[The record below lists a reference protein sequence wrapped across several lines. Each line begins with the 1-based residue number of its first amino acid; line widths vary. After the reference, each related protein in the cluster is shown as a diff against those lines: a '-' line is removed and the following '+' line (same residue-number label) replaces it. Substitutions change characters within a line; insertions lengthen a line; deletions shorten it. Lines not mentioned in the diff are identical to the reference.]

1 LRRGL
6 CKKGLERRFES
17 FFRSFPSRA
26 AVVSSLFDL
35 RRRRLGPFFVPAP
48 TPFFR
53 FPLSLGFSFSLSPFL
68 SFPEFH

>member
-1 LRRGL
+1 MRKRT
-6 CKKGLERRFES
+6 RTPFES

-53 FPLSLGFSFSLSPFL
+53 FPLSLGFSFSLSPFF